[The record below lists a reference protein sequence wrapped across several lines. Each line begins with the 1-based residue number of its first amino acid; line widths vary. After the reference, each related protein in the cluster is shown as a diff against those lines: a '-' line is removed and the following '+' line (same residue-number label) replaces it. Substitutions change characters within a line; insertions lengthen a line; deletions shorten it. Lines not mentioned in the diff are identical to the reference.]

1 MCLGPVRYTLRV
13 HAQLASYAPQIHPIH
28 IELYGLLAKFRT
40 VPTGFLDGCVFAATQ
55 IASISLTTGCGFAYL
70 VLLAS
75 ALASGTFHK
84 PILPTN
90 LGTPQSTLIIDT
102 GDFVYNPSTITNSGN
117 EF

>member
-90 LGTPQSTLIIDT
+90 LGTPSPHIIEKILS
-102 GDFVYNPSTITNSGN
+102 V
-117 EF
+117 